1 MVIMKR
7 LFLIVALVT
16 LLILVDFS
24 TAQGNSLPD
33 SAYITGLTG
42 HPQSYSLSCEAR
54 SAVDLAT
61 FWGLN
66 IGETEFLQALPRTD
80 DPETGYVGDPNAA
93 WGNIPPHG
101 YGVHATPVAELL
113 QAYGMEAIGLN
124 DLSWEDL
131 RWQINA
137 GHPVIV
143 WIIGA
148 MWDGTPVDYEAS
160 DGSHAI
166 VAAFEHTMILTGYDQ
181 DSVQVV
187 DAYSGQYQ
195 TYPLNMFIKSWDV
208 LGNMAVFASRKASDQ
223 NAAHA
228 ETHSESYTVQ
238 PGDYIIALA
247 KRFGLS
253 WLELA
258 ELNSIG
264 FPYIIHPGQVLNLPA
279 RAEQVAEPAPEPAP
293 ESVPEP
299 VVNEPAPANKV
310 VIFNVRLPLV
320 HREYVTKIATPMI
333 SAPRSPEPSLPA
345 VSMSSTILSH
355 FGESMR
361 VDWQLLVR
369 LKELILPYLIHTGEL
384 LKLK

>member
-1 MVIMKR
+1 MKR

-16 LLILVDFS
+16 LLILVDVS

-33 SAYITGLTG
+33 SNYISGLSG
-42 HPQSYSLSCEAR
+42 HPQSYNLSCEAR
-54 SAVDLAT
+54 SAVDVAG

-66 IGETEFLQALPRTD
+66 IGETEFLQALPRSD
-80 DPETGYVGDPNAA
+80 NPEMGYVGDPNAA
-93 WGNIPPHG
+93 WGNTPPHG

-113 QAYGMEAIGLN
+113 QAYGMEAIGLS
-124 DLSWEDL
+124 DLSWDDL
-131 RWQINA
+131 RGQINA

-166 VAAFEHTMILTGYDQ
+166 VAPFEHTMILTGYNQ

-195 TYPLNMFIKSWDV
+195 TYPLNMFLKSWDV

-223 NAAHA
+223 EAAPA
-228 ETHSESYTVQ
+228 EAHSDSYTVQ

-247 KRFGLS
+247 KRFGVS

-264 FPYIIHPGQVLNLPA
+264 FPYTIQPGQVLNLPA
-279 RAEQVAEPAPEPAP
+279 DAEQAPEPAPEPAP
-293 ESVPEP
+293 EAVPEP
-299 VVNEPAPANKV
+299 IAEEPVPMVKVVN
-310 VIFNVRLPLV
+310 FTVRLPMV
-320 HREYVTKIATPMI
+320 HREYMTKVISPTV
-333 SAPRSPEPSLPA
+333 SAPGSPKPA
-345 VSMSSTILSH
+345 QPEVSMSSTILSQFAEH
-355 FGESMR
+355 IK

-384 LKLK
+384 LRLK